1 MYCDLAMSSDIVI
14 LVRNLSKKYLL
25 YDSPRHRL
33 KEALHPLRKK
43 YHRDFYA
50 LRDISLE
57 VRRGETFGII
67 GRNGSGKSTL
77 LKIITG
83 VLQPSSG
90 SVELNGIVTALLELG
105 AGFNPEFTGIEN
117 IYFNGSIMGF
127 SRAEMDEKLDD
138 ILAFADIGEFVHQK
152 VKTYS
157 SGMFVRLAFALS
169 VIVDPDILVVDEAL
183 SVGDTFFQ
191 AKCMIKM
198 RRMIDNEG
206 TTLLYVSHGMDS
218 VKSLCRKA
226 ILLDN
231 GHMIMNGHSSDVVQK
246 YFTMKVNAEQGTV
259 RQDDIAPIETAD
271 QPLSDDS
278 LTRFIAPSGAF
289 LKKSSFQR
297 INNGMAE
304 FLNVILLDEQG
315 DEVTT
320 VSFGQ
325 RVTLRMTLKANEDI
339 PILGH
344 GYHIRDR
351 NGNEVLYG
359 SASIEDK
366 RLHDLQS
373 GDIHIID
380 WTFKL
385 RLIEGMYT
393 VACVLSIPI
402 DIELGRVEF
411 CDFIPIAYQFEMER
425 RFPAKSYGMVYLE
438 NDVTIHKVNK

>member
-1 MYCDLAMSSDIVI
+1 MSEDIAI
-14 LVRNLSKKYLL
+14 SISNLSKKYLL
-25 YDSPRHRL
+25 YDSPKHRL

-50 LRDISLE
+50 LKDINLE

-83 VLQPSSG
+83 VLTPSSG
-90 SVELNGIVTALLELG
+90 SVILNGVVTALLELG
-105 AGFNPEFTGIEN
+105 GGFNPEFTGIEN
-117 IYFNGSIMGF
+117 IYFNGSIMGY
-127 SRAEMDEKLDD
+127 SKAQMDEKLED
-138 ILAFADIGEFVHQK
+138 ILAFADIGEFVHQP
-152 VKTYS
+152 VKMYS

-191 AKCMIKM
+191 AKCMLKM
-198 RRMIDNEG
+198 RKMIDNEG

-218 VKSLCRKA
+218 VKSLCRNA

-231 GHMIMNGHSSDVVQK
+231 GQMLMNGKSSDVVQK
-246 YFTMKVNAEQGTV
+246 YFTMKVGAG
-259 RQDDIAPIETAD
+259 QDIIQKEDNSNISIINPMESD
-271 QPLSDDS
+271 NSLSK
-278 LTRFIAPSGAF
+278 FISPSDAF
-289 LKKSSFQR
+289 KEKSSFQR

-304 FLNVILLDEQG
+304 FLNVILLDEHG
-315 DEVTT
+315 NEVTT

-325 RVTLRMTLKANEDI
+325 RVTLRMALRANEDI
-339 PILGH
+339 PVLGH

-351 NGNEVLYG
+351 NGNDVIYG

-366 RLHDLQS
+366 RLYDLKS

-385 RLIEGMYT
+385 NLLEGMYT
-393 VACVLSIPI
+393 IACVTSIPI
-402 DIELGRVEF
+402 DIEIGKVEF

-425 RFPAKSYGMVYLE
+425 RFPAKAYGMVYLD
-438 NDVTIHKVNK
+438 NDVKMYKLNN